1 MALPTLRIIGFII
14 GIFLIT
20 LAIAMVIPMATLV
33 FFERTSDLPSFLWAS
48 LITFIAG
55 LALVIPGRPEHVHL
69 RPRDMYLLTVTSWL
83 VVCIFAALPFLLTQ
97 HISYTDSFFESMSGI
112 TATGSTVLSGLD
124 TMSPGILIWRSLL
137 HWLGGIGF
145 IGMAVAIL
153 PLLRIGGMR
162 LFQTE
167 SSDRSEK
174 VMPRSHMVA
183 RLIVAAYVGIT
194 ILGSLAFWWAGMGLF
209 DAINHAMS
217 AISTGGFSTSD
228 ESLAHWKQP
237 AVHWVAVVV
246 MIMGSLPFTL
256 YVATLRGN
264 RRALIK
270 DQQVQGLLGLLLVT
284 WLVLGTWHWWTTDL
298 HWLDALRH
306 VAVNV
311 TSVVTTTGFALG
323 DYSIWGNFSL
333 MLFFYLGFVG
343 GCSGSTAGGIKIFR
357 FQVAYILLKAN
368 LNQLIHPRA
377 VIKQK
382 YNGHRLD
389 EEIVRSILTFSFFF
403 AITICA
409 IALALSLLGLDW
421 MTALTGAASTVSGVG
436 PGLGKPSAR
445 PATSPPCRTPPS
457 GSCPWACCWAGWRSL
472 RCLCCAFRRFG
483 VTDGRFL
490 QPRPVLAGRG
500 IEPTTERPEEVA
512 RVGKPQQVG
521 NFQQGHARLRQV
533 LLGQFA
539 ASVVKQGLETGAL
552 LLQAALQG
560 ALGQVQRLRN
570 HLALGLALGQ
580 QPAQH
585 LARLVGHAAFGKPRQ
600 VLPGKTIMQQ
610 RHRLVRRGQRRFHVR
625 PFENQCV
632 IGRVEH
638 QRCMEGLFVGCQV
651 HRLIALHQHLARL
664 QGAPGQ
670 PAAQRQRTRQGGF
683 GTLPG
688 GRQVIA
694 VHGKNQRIA
703 FG

>member
-20 LAIAMVIPMATLV
+20 LAISMAVPMLTLV
-33 FFERTSDLPSFLWAS
+33 IFDHMGDLPSFLWAS
-48 LITFIAG
+48 LITFLAG
-55 LALVIPGRPEHVHL
+55 LALVIPGRPEQVHL
-69 RPRDMYLLTVTSWL
+69 RPRDMYLLTVSSWV
-83 VVCIFAALPFLLTQ
+83 VVCVFAALPFLLTQ

-124 TMSPGILIWRSLL
+124 TMSPGILMWRSML

-183 RLIVAAYVGIT
+183 RLIVATYVGIT
-194 ILGSLAFWWAGMGLF
+194 ILGSLAFWWAGMSVF

-228 ESLAHWKQP
+228 KSLAKWSQP
-237 AVHWVAVVV
+237 AVHWVAIVV

-256 YVATLRGN
+256 YVATLRGH
-264 RRALIK
+264 RKALIK

-284 WLVLGTWHWWTTDL
+284 WLVLSAWLWWTTNMP
-298 HWLDALRH
+298 WGDAFRH
-306 VAVNV
+306 VALNV

-323 DYSIWGNFSL
+323 DYSLWGNFSL
-333 MLFFYLGFVG
+333 MLFFYLGFIG

-403 AITICA
+403 AITICV

-436 PGLGKPSAR
+436 PGLGE
-445 PATSPPCRTPPS
+445 TIGPS
-457 GSCPWACCWAGWRSL
+457 GNFASL
-472 RCLCCAFRRFG
+472 PDAAKWILSLG
-483 VTDGRFL
+483 M
-490 QPRPVLAGRG
+490 
-500 IEPTTERPEEVA
+500 
-512 RVGKPQQVG
+512 
-521 NFQQGHARLRQV
+521 
-533 LLGQFA
+533 LLGR
-539 ASVVKQGLETGAL
+539 LEIITVFVL
-552 LLQAALQG
+552 CI
-560 ALGQVQRLRN
+560 
-570 HLALGLALGQ
+570 
-580 QPAQH
+580 PA
-585 LARLVGHAAFGKPRQ
+585 FW
-600 VLPGKTIMQQ
+600 
-610 RHRLVRRGQRRFHVR
+610 RH
-625 PFENQCV
+625 
-632 IGRVEH
+632 
-638 QRCMEGLFVGCQV
+638 
-651 HRLIALHQHLARL
+651 
-664 QGAPGQ
+664 
-670 PAAQRQRTRQGGF
+670 
-683 GTLPG
+683 
-688 GRQVIA
+688 
-694 VHGKNQRIA
+694 
-703 FG
+703 

>member
-20 LAIAMVIPMATLV
+20 LAVSMVVPMATLV
-33 FFERTSDLPSFLWAS
+33 VFERTGDMPSFLWSS

-55 LALVIPGRPEHVHL
+55 LGLVVPGRPEHVHL
-69 RPRDMYLLTVTSWL
+69 RPRDMYLLTVSSWL
-83 VVCIFAALPFLLTQ
+83 VVCVFAALPFLLTQ
-97 HISYTDSFFESMSGI
+97 HISYTDAFFESMSGI
-112 TATGSTVLSGLD
+112 TATGATVLSGLD
-124 TMSPGILIWRSLL
+124 NMSPGILMWRSML

-183 RLIVAAYVGIT
+183 KSIVAVYVGIT
-194 ILGSLAFWWAGMGLF
+194 VLGSLAFWWAGMSPF

-228 ESLAHWKQP
+228 QSLAKWDIP

-246 MIMGSLPFTL
+246 MIMGSVPFTL
-256 YVATLRGN
+256 YVATLRGH

-270 DQQVQGLLGLLLVT
+270 DQQVQGLLLMLVAT
-284 WLVLGTWHWWTTDL
+284 WLVLGTWYWATTNL

-306 VAVNV
+306 VALNV

-323 DYSIWGNFSL
+323 DYSMWGNFSL

-403 AITICA
+403 AFTICF
-409 IALALSLLGLDW
+409 IALLLSLLGVDW
-421 MTALTGAASTVSGVG
+421 MTALTGAAGTVSGVG
-436 PGLGKPSAR
+436 PGLGEVIG
-445 PATSPPCRTPPS
+445 PA
-457 GSCPWACCWAGWRSL
+457 GNYASL
-472 RCLCCAFRRFG
+472 PDAAKWI
-483 VTDGRFL
+483 
-490 QPRPVLAGRG
+490 LAGG
-500 IEPTTERPEEVA
+500 M
-512 RVGKPQQVG
+512 
-521 NFQQGHARLRQV
+521 
-533 LLGQFA
+533 LLGR
-539 ASVVKQGLETGAL
+539 LEIITVL
-552 LLQAALQG
+552 VLCM
-560 ALGQVQRLRN
+560 
-570 HLALGLALGQ
+570 
-580 QPAQH
+580 PA
-585 LARLVGHAAFGKPRQ
+585 FW
-600 VLPGKTIMQQ
+600 
-610 RHRLVRRGQRRFHVR
+610 RH
-625 PFENQCV
+625 
-632 IGRVEH
+632 
-638 QRCMEGLFVGCQV
+638 
-651 HRLIALHQHLARL
+651 
-664 QGAPGQ
+664 
-670 PAAQRQRTRQGGF
+670 
-683 GTLPG
+683 
-688 GRQVIA
+688 
-694 VHGKNQRIA
+694 
-703 FG
+703 